1 MKKYDL
7 RTILLIFSLIFST
20 GLHAAWYEV
29 NGDAT
34 IVSTKEAARIHAIED
49 ALYKA
54 MSFSGADIGTLSFI
68 QPFLED
74 PRQEYQFTNHEVRYV
89 RIVNEDTS
97 SGKVRLKVRVDI
109 YPSAKG
115 CHVDQYKKTFA
126 VGLIDILEPTQA
138 VMGSM
143 YYLGKDYGT
152 IISRQLNEESLSFYS
167 VGTTEYEI
175 RKDQPEVVKML
186 AQDTGAQYLMTA
198 AITDLTATVE
208 SSLLGGETINRQF
221 AMEVSVF
228 DGKTG
233 NEMYTKNY
241 REVALWPFPKT
252 SKVDTKGARFWSSTY
267 GEMMMRVSRNVMLD
281 LESELS
287 CKITLPEIV
296 SIKDNTVTIDLGRR
310 HGVKKGDVLQLWH
323 TGAFVDQHGIARNRV
338 SKSDITLTVTRV
350 YDKGAELSIN
360 QPNLAR
366 SVQIG
371 DVMHKQ
377 IFD

>member
-1 MKKYDL
+1 MKKYDF
-7 RTILLIFSLIFST
+7 RNFLLIFSLIFST
-20 GLHAAWYEV
+20 ELYAAWYEV
-29 NGDAT
+29 NGEAT
-34 IVSTKEAARIHAIED
+34 VVSTKEVARIHAIED

-74 PRQEYQFTNHEVRYV
+74 PKEEYQFTNHEVRYV
-89 RIVNEDTS
+89 RIVNEDIS

-109 YPSAKG
+109 YPSARG
-115 CHVDQYKKTFA
+115 CHVDQYKKTFT
-126 VGLIDILEPTQA
+126 VGLIDIIEPTQA
-138 VMGSM
+138 VMGGI
-143 YYLGKDYGT
+143 YNLGKDYGN

-198 AITDLTATVE
+198 TIGDLTATVK
-208 SSLLGGETINRQF
+208 SSLLRGETINRQF

-252 SKVDTKGARFWSSTY
+252 SKIDTKGARFWSSTY
-267 GEMMMRVSRNVMLD
+267 GEMMIRVSRNVMLD

-287 CKITLPEIV
+287 CKITLPEIIA
-296 SIKDNTVTIDLGRR
+296 IKDSIVSIDLGRR

-350 YDKGAELSIN
+350 YDKGAELLIN

>member
-1 MKKYDL
+1 MKKYDF
-7 RTILLIFSLIFST
+7 RNFLLIFSLIFST
-20 GLHAAWYEV
+20 ELYAAWYEV
-29 NGDAT
+29 NGEAT
-34 IVSTKEAARIHAIED
+34 VVSTKEVARIHAIED

-74 PRQEYQFTNHEVRYV
+74 PKEEYQFTNHEVRYV
-89 RIVNEDTS
+89 RIVNEDIS

-109 YPSAKG
+109 YPSARG
-115 CHVDQYKKTFA
+115 CHVDQYKKTFT
-126 VGLIDILEPTQA
+126 VGLIDIIEPTQA
-138 VMGSM
+138 VLGGI
-143 YYLGKDYGT
+143 YNLGKDYGN

-198 AITDLTATVE
+198 TISDLTATVK
-208 SSLLGGETINRQF
+208 SSLLRGETINRQF
-221 AMEVSVF
+221 AMEVRVF

-252 SKVDTKGARFWSSTY
+252 SKIDTKGARFWSSTY
-267 GEMMMRVSRNVMLD
+267 GEMMIRVSRNVMLD

-287 CKITLPEIV
+287 CKITLPEIIA
-296 SIKDNTVTIDLGRR
+296 IKDSIVSIDLGRR

-350 YDKGAELSIN
+350 YDKGAELLIN